1 MVITVQLITHV
12 LRLGHKREL
21 ACGPTAIFMPLLV
34 IDDRKSKTSKLAGK
48 NGARRARAI

>member
-1 MVITVQLITHV
+1 M
-12 LRLGHKREL
+12 
-21 ACGPTAIFMPLLV
+21 AIFIPLLV